1 MSSKHMPRRFDWS
14 DVDGENFLVPSPA
27 PAYLL
32 RQLLG
37 PWHLVHGEEWRA
49 QKLTIRLPMQAHEA
63 NVRLRKELQ
72 LEQQRRQIAVG
83 ALVGNP

>member
-1 MSSKHMPRRFDWS
+1 
-14 DVDGENFLVPSPA
+14 
-27 PAYLL
+27 
-32 RQLLG
+32 
-37 PWHLVHGEEWRA
+37 
-49 QKLTIRLPMQAHEA
+49 MQAHEA